1 MAATVAPF
9 MPTAAEIAACQ
20 WLTEAEVEVYATE
33 YARTGFTGALQGY
46 RVRRGSDPKSMAE
59 MHTFS
64 GRTIDVPS
72 MFIAG
77 KSDWGTYQT
86 PGARRRMRSKRLH
99 QHGGLSSGRRRR
111 TLGAAGAAR
120 AGERAADRVLAEPA
134 GQAGRIAMTAT
145 HLART
150 LAVILLCCSS
160 AAFAETFPTR
170 GIKVVV
176 PFSAAGVQDIVTRII
191 FDKVS
196 AALGQ
201 PVIVENRP
209 GAGGTLAMAAVAASP
224 PDGYMLVVSDP
235 RGSLPAAPSLYQN
248 LSYDPRT
255 SFEPI
260 AMVGSSGAVLSVGK
274 DFPAATLGDLVK
286 LAKARPGELT
296 FGSAGNA
303 TPGHLNGERFKRLVG
318 IDVVHVPYRM
328 ISQAVT
334 DLMTT
339 RISFWISPV
348 ATVLQ
353 QLNTGQLRALAVA
366 GDARLADL
374 PDVPTIQESG
384 FGEFDA
390 STAYAFFAPA
400 GTPAAVVDVL
410 TAAIETALQDQDV
423 RQRMIRTGVTPKFAP
438 PQTVR
443 ATVAQRVGEWAE
455 AIQAAGIKPEAR

>member
-1 MAATVAPF
+1 
-9 MPTAAEIAACQ
+9 
-20 WLTEAEVEVYATE
+20 
-33 YARTGFTGALQGY
+33 
-46 RVRRGSDPKSMAE
+46 
-59 MHTFS
+59 
-64 GRTIDVPS
+64 
-72 MFIAG
+72 
-77 KSDWGTYQT
+77 
-86 PGARRRMRSKRLH
+86 
-99 QHGGLSSGRRRR
+99 
-111 TLGAAGAAR
+111 
-120 AGERAADRVLAEPA
+120 
-134 GQAGRIAMTAT
+134 MTAK
-145 HLART
+145 HLARS
-150 LAVILLCCSS
+150 LILLVVCYSS
-160 AAFAETFPTR
+160 TAAVAQNFPAR

-191 FDKVS
+191 FDKV
-196 AALGQ
+196 ATALGQ

-209 GAGGTLAMAAVAASP
+209 GAGGTLAMAAVAAAP
-224 PDGYMLVVSDP
+224 PDGYTLVVSDP

-255 SFEPI
+255 SFAPI

-274 DFPAATLGDLVK
+274 DFPATSLDELVK

-366 GDARLADL
+366 GDVRVADL
-374 PDVPTIQESG
+374 PNVPTIQERG
-384 FGEFDA
+384 FGAFDA

-400 GTPAAVVDVL
+400 GTPPAVVAVL
-410 TAAIETALQDQDV
+410 TAAIEKALDDPDV
-423 RQRMIRTGVTPKFAP
+423 RQRMIRTGVTPKFDP
-438 PQTVR
+438 PQAVR
-443 ATVAQRVGEWAE
+443 AIVAQRVGEWAE
-455 AIQAAGIKPEAR
+455 VIRAAGIKAEAH

>member
-1 MAATVAPF
+1 
-9 MPTAAEIAACQ
+9 
-20 WLTEAEVEVYATE
+20 
-33 YARTGFTGALQGY
+33 
-46 RVRRGSDPKSMAE
+46 
-59 MHTFS
+59 
-64 GRTIDVPS
+64 
-72 MFIAG
+72 
-77 KSDWGTYQT
+77 
-86 PGARRRMRSKRLH
+86 
-99 QHGGLSSGRRRR
+99 
-111 TLGAAGAAR
+111 
-120 AGERAADRVLAEPA
+120 
-134 GQAGRIAMTAT
+134 
-145 HLART
+145 
-150 LAVILLCCSS
+150 
-160 AAFAETFPTR
+160 
-170 GIKVVV
+170 
-176 PFSAAGVQDIVTRII
+176 
-191 FDKVS
+191 
-196 AALGQ
+196 
-201 PVIVENRP
+201 
-209 GAGGTLAMAAVAASP
+209 
-224 PDGYMLVVSDP
+224 
-235 RGSLPAAPSLYQN
+235 
-248 LSYDPRT
+248 
-255 SFEPI
+255 
-260 AMVGSSGAVLSVGK
+260 MVGSSGAVLSVGK

-455 AIQAAGIKPEAR
+455 AIRAAGIKPEAR

>member
-1 MAATVAPF
+1 MSRIGAGGAIRHGVRQG
-9 MPTAAEIAACQ
+9 TAAAM
-20 WLTEAEVEVYATE
+20 
-33 YARTGFTGALQGY
+33 RAL
-46 RVRRGSDPKSMAE
+46 A
-59 MHTFS
+59 
-64 GRTIDVPS
+64 
-72 MFIAG
+72 
-77 KSDWGTYQT
+77 
-86 PGARRRMRSKRLH
+86 L
-99 QHGGLSSGRRRR
+99 
-111 TLGAAGAAR
+111 
-120 AGERAADRVLAEPA
+120 
-134 GQAGRIAMTAT
+134 
-145 HLART
+145 
-150 LAVILLCCSS
+150 ILLCCCSV
-160 AAFAETFPTR
+160 AAETYPAR
-170 GIKVVV
+170 SIKAIV

-209 GAGGTLAMAAVAASP
+209 GAGGTLAMAAVAAAAA
-224 PDGYMLVVSDP
+224 DGYTVVVGDP
-235 RGSLPAAPSLYQN
+235 RGSLAAAPSLYQN
-248 LSYDPRT
+248 LGYDPRT

-274 DFPAATLGDLVK
+274 DFPAATLAELVR

-318 IDVVHVPYRM
+318 IDIVHVPYRM

-334 DLMTT
+334 DLMQA

-366 GDARLADL
+366 GDARVADL

-400 GTPAAVVDVL
+400 GTPAAVLGVL
-410 TAAIETALQDQDV
+410 TAAIERALADADV
-423 RQRMIRTGVTPKFAP
+423 QQRLIRTGVTPKFAP
-438 PQTVR
+438 PQAVR
-443 ATVAQRVGEWAE
+443 AIVVQRVTEWADL
-455 AIQAAGIKPEAR
+455 IKAAGIKADAR